1 MRCTNCDLKTGLGTN
16 SIFLIMIPVSHFNSA
31 SVLPTAKKSTT
42 QYHFH
47 PHWQKVKSK
56 LWSEP
61 FKGLFVAELLVSG
74 STLKSHKVVSHSPVR
89 DRGTYKDWVA
99 CIPCSCHTMLKQCI
113 TSPTFLSYQHGMDI
127 CSLHENWFTID
138 TVLVVSF
145 ICHLNVIMTTF
156 NSSDTN
162 VFRKCYKVLFFISN
176 SLLLLSSS
184 LWKKPL

>member
-1 MRCTNCDLKTGLGTN
+1 MRCTNCDLKIGLGTN
-16 SIFLIMIPVSHFNSA
+16 PVFLIMIPVSHFNSA
-31 SVLPTAKKSTT
+31 SVFPTAKKSTT

-89 DRGTYKDWVA
+89 DRGTYKDRVT

-113 TSPTFLSYQHGMDI
+113 TSPTFLSYQLIPMAWI
-127 CSLHENWFTID
+127 YALSTWKLVYNWH
-138 TVLVVSF
+138 
-145 ICHLNVIMTTF
+145 CP
-156 NSSDTN
+156 
-162 VFRKCYKVLFFISN
+162 CG
-176 SLLLLSSS
+176 
-184 LWKKPL
+184 

>member
-1 MRCTNCDLKTGLGTN
+1 MN
-16 SIFLIMIPVSHFNSA
+16 SKNLSLNFWGAQTVIYKLVLAQIPFSWSWSQFLILI
-31 SVLPTAKKSTT
+31 LPQYSQQRKKSTT

-99 CIPCSCHTMLKQCI
+99 CIPCLCHTMLKQCI
-113 TSPTFLSYQHGMDI
+113 TSRTSLSYQLIPMAWI
-127 CSLHENWFTID
+127 YALSTSKLVYNWD
-138 TVLVVSF
+138 
-145 ICHLNVIMTTF
+145 CP
-156 NSSDTN
+156 
-162 VFRKCYKVLFFISN
+162 CG
-176 SLLLLSSS
+176 
-184 LWKKPL
+184 